1 MTSPIYSRVAPRTPS
16 TLFRSED
23 MSLVQLF
30 IPAEVAQSTV
40 SRLGELGAIQ
50 FRDLNSDTTTFQRAF
65 VKEIRKLDEI
75 ERKLRFL
82 SNQCE
87 KLQLPIQPPASG
99 KYLAR
104 PRAPQ
109 EIVDLEETVLQQESR
124 VLQMNSSHET
134 LQKRL
139 MELVEIKHIVQQ
151 TNRFF
156 REGEDH
162 VEQIR
167 RNSVDES
174 TSLIQPDV
182 EAGPAGELQHLNVGF
197 VAGVISRSKINVFE
211 RILWRALR
219 GNLYMNYAEIQDPL
233 IDPETEDSIEKNV
246 FIIFAHGQEILNK
259 IRRVSESM
267 GATLYSI
274 EENPED
280 RRARA
285 LDVANKIEDLN
296 NVLFNINQ
304 TRRAELIKVAENL
317 ATWMTI
323 VKKEKAVYD
332 TMNRF
337 IYDANRK
344 CLIAEGWC
352 PSISMDEIQ
361 ETLRAD
367 PSQSGGNVGSVLTEL
382 HTTREPPTYHR
393 TNRFTEGFQSIV
405 DVYGVAK
412 YKEVNPG
419 LFTIITFP
427 FLFAVMFGDLGHGLI
442 MTCIALYLCINE
454 KKLKSLAGGEMFGM
468 VYGGRYLILLM
479 GLFSMFTGLIY
490 NDIFSQ
496 SLSLFQ
502 SGWKF
507 PDPVAGQVTQATQVG
522 VYPFG
527 LDPAWHGTDNLLIFT
542 NSYKMKMSIIFG
554 IFQMTLGIVLTVF
567 NYKHFKKEYSIW
579 AEFVPQILFIE
590 SIFGYLVITI
600 IYKWSID
607 WFATDAN
614 GVSLYDSPPSLL
626 NMLIYM
632 FLSPGNVEP
641 KDQLFRGQG
650 PLQLFLISVALVCVP
665 WMLLTKPYILK
676 KEHDKIV
683 EAGYTPVQGN
693 DDETDA
699 NDDGDKDGHDT
710 YDFAEIMINQ
720 AIHTIEF
727 CLNCISNTASYLRLW
742 ALSLAHAQLSE
753 VLWDMTMVPSY
764 MLPASF
770 LPISMTF
777 GFAIWFTLTVSI
789 LLCMEGLSAF
799 LHALRLHWV
808 EFNGKFYG
816 GTGVAFEPF
825 CFKTV
830 LEESNE

>member
-1 MTSPIYSRVAPRTPS
+1 
-16 TLFRSED
+16 

-30 IPAEVAQSTV
+30 IPAEVAQPTV

-82 SNQCE
+82 SLQCE
-87 KLQLPIQPPASG
+87 KLQLPIQPAASG
-99 KYLAR
+99 KYLSR

-109 EIVDLEETVLQQESR
+109 EIVDLEETVFQQEGR

-139 MELVEIKHIVQQ
+139 TELLEVKHIVEQ
-151 TNRFF
+151 TNKFF
-156 REGEDH
+156 REDENRA
-162 VEQIR
+162 EQIR
-167 RNSVDES
+167 RNSIDES
-174 TSLIQPDV
+174 SALLQGDV
-182 EAGPAGELQHLNVGF
+182 ETGPSGELQHLNVGF
-197 VAGVISRSKINVFE
+197 ISGVIARSKINVFE

-219 GNLYMNYAEIQDPL
+219 GNLYMNYAEIHDPL
-233 IDPETEDSIEKNV
+233 IDPETEDGVEKNV

-274 EENPED
+274 EENAED

-296 NVLFNINQ
+296 NVLYNINQ
-304 TRRAELIKVAENL
+304 TRRAELTKVAENL

-352 PSISMDEIQ
+352 PSISIDEIQ
-361 ETLRAD
+361 EVLRAD
-367 PSQSGGNVGSVLTEL
+367 SAQPGGNVGSVLTEL

-393 TNRFTEGFQSIV
+393 TNKFTEGFQNIV
-405 DVYGVAK
+405 DAYGVAR

-427 FLFAVMFGDLGHGLI
+427 FLFAVMFGDLGHGMI
-442 MTCIALYLCINE
+442 MTCFGLYLCLNE
-454 KKLKSLAGGEMFGM
+454 KKLKAFDGGEMFGM

-479 GLFSMFTGLIY
+479 GFFSMFTGLIY

-496 SLSLFQ
+496 SLAIFQ
-502 SGWKF
+502 SGWVF
-507 PDPVAGQVTQATQVG
+507 PEPIANEVTEAVSVG

-527 LDPAWHGTDNLLIFT
+527 LDPAWHGTDNFLIFT
-542 NSYKMKMSIIFG
+542 NSYKMKMSVIFG
-554 IFQMTLGIVLTVF
+554 IGQMTLGIILTIY
-567 NYKHFKKEYSIW
+567 NYKHFNKEYSIW
-579 AEFVPQILFIE
+579 AEFVPQILFLE
-590 SIFGYLVITI
+590 SIFGYLVLTI
-600 IYKWSID
+600 LYKWSID

-614 GVSLYDSPPSLL
+614 GVPLHNSPPSLL

-632 FLSPGNVEP
+632 FLSPGNVDP
-641 KDQLFRGQG
+641 KDQLFPGQG
-650 PLQLFLISVALVCVP
+650 PLQFTLLLIALVCVP
-665 WMLLTKPYILK
+665 WMLFTKPYILK
-676 KEHDKIV
+676 REHDKIV
-683 EAGYTPVQGN
+683 EAGYAPVQGN
-693 DDETDA
+693 DGESDGDVDGH
-699 NDDGDKDGHDT
+699 DDGDKDGHDA
-710 YDFAEIMINQ
+710 YDFADIMVHQ

-753 VLWDMTMVPSY
+753 VLWDMTLAPSL
-764 MLPASF
+764 MLP
-770 LPISMTF
+770 LPPSLLPVSIVI
-777 GFAIWFTLTVSI
+777 GFAVWFSLTVSI

-808 EFNGKFYG
+808 EFNGKFYQ
-816 GTGVAFEPF
+816 GTGVQFEPF
-825 CFKTV
+825 SFKRV
-830 LEESNE
+830 LENAE